1 MIGIPLLFAAAVCCA
16 NPATAVR
23 QEALWMRY
31 PAISPDGTTLVFTY
45 RGDLYRVPVTGGVA
59 TQLTTHPAHDFMPV
73 WSRDGRQIA
82 FASDRHGNFDVFVIP
97 AEGGEARRLTF
108 HSADEF
114 PYAFSADGKSVIFGA
129 ARLDAAES
137 RLFPSAAQPELYQV
151 PVVGGRPVQL
161 LTTPAEEVAV
171 SSDGRLLVYE
181 DRKGGE
187 NAWRKHHTSSV
198 ARDLWVYDVAAG
210 THRKL
215 TTFAGE
221 DREPVFGEDDAVV
234 YYLSEESGTMNVHRI
249 PIAGGASTQL
259 THFETG
265 GPVRFL
271 SRADDGTLAF
281 AHGGHLYTMAPNG
294 EPRRVPVTIVSD
306 APRNRESVVT
316 FSGGVREAVLSPNG
330 KEVAFIYRGDV
341 FVASVNGGTTKQVT
355 RTPEIETGVRFSPD
369 GKTLIYASERDG
381 RWGIYQARRV
391 RAEEPYF
398 FASTILEETPVIVNE
413 HQNFQPVFSPDGKE
427 LAYIEDF
434 TNLRV
439 RDLATGKTRTL
450 LTEKEI
456 FATGPGHDFEWS
468 PDGQWILFNY
478 RVPGLAPGEI
488 GLVRASGGEPAIN
501 LTQSGFD
508 DGDAT
513 WILGGK
519 AMLWL
524 SSRDGLRALAMSG
537 GNQRDAYAMFFTR
550 EAWDRFRLSKEEYAL
565 LEEME
570 KAAAKGSEK
579 DGTAKKAQPVVLELD
594 GARDRKARLT
604 IHSSMMGGALVSA
617 DGETLYYLARFE
629 KGMNL
634 WSTNLR
640 TKETKM
646 VLALDANFASMSW
659 DHEQKKIFL
668 VADGG
673 MSLVDPSSG
682 KRERI
687 TIRGEMVVDEDA
699 ERDAMFD
706 RVWRRTRDTFYT
718 AGYHGADWMAL
729 GPEYRRYLPAVS
741 NGYEFAELLSEML
754 GELNVSHSGARYS
767 GRSEN
772 GDATASLGIFF
783 DYAYTGA
790 GVKVVEVMQ
799 GGPLD
804 RPGMNVK
811 PGAIITAIDGV
822 EIAPDMDFAA
832 LLNRKAGKN
841 VLLAVRDPGAKA
853 DRQIVVKPITLAE
866 ENRLLYTRWVKRN
879 EEEVD
884 RLSGGRLGYVH
895 VPGMNDGAYRN
906 TFEEVM
912 GKYPHREGLVV
923 DVRWNGGGDLVADL
937 AMFLSGKKFFDYT
950 TDTRSTGFEP
960 NFRWTKPSVAITN
973 EAAYS
978 DGHCFSWAYQH
989 LGIGPLI
996 GQAVPGTCTFAGWE
1010 ALQNGVRWGVPGMGV
1025 KDADSGRYLENWQTE
1040 VDVPVWN
1047 AYETVSRGQDA
1058 QLEAAVRTLL
1068 DRVPMHAGEPA
1079 PAQKA
1084 RGGR

>member
-1 MIGIPLLFAAAVCCA
+1 MLRISLLIAALCCA
-16 NPATAVR
+16 APAYAQ
-23 QEALWMRY
+23 QEALWLRH
-31 PAISPDGTTLVFTY
+31 PAISPDGSTLVFTY
-45 RGDLYRVPVTGGVA
+45 RGDLYRVPTSGGVA

-73 WSRDGRQIA
+73 WSRDGRHIA
-82 FASDRHGNFDVFVIP
+82 FASDRHGNFDIFVMP

-108 HSADEF
+108 HSTDEY
-114 PYAFSADGKSVIFGA
+114 PYAFSADGRSVIYGA

-151 PVVGGRPVQL
+151 AVDGGRPVQL
-161 LTTPAEEVAV
+161 LTTPAEAV
-171 SSDGRLLVYE
+171 DVSPDGRFLVYE

-221 DREPVFGEDDAVV
+221 DRNPVFGGDGATV
-234 YYLSEESGTMNVHRI
+234 YYLSEESGTLNVHRM
-249 PIAGGASTQL
+249 PVAGGASTQL
-259 THFETG
+259 TRFEG
-265 GPVRFL
+265 HPVRFL
-271 SRADDGTLAF
+271 TRANDGTLAF
-281 AHGGHLYTMAPNG
+281 AHGGHLYTMAPGG

-306 APRNRESVVT
+306 VARNRERVIT
-316 FSGGVREAVLSPNG
+316 FSSGVREAVLSPNG

-341 FVASVNGGTTKQVT
+341 FVASVSGGTTKQIT
-355 RTPEIETGVRFSPD
+355 RTPEIETGVVFSPD
-369 GKTLIYASERDG
+369 GNTLAYASERDG
-381 RWGIYQARRV
+381 RWGIYQAKRV

-398 FASTILEETPVIVNE
+398 FASTLVEETPLVVNE
-413 HQNFQPVFSPDGKE
+413 HQNFQPRFSPDGKE
-427 LAYIEDF
+427 LAYIQDF

-439 RDLATGKTRTL
+439 RELASGKTRTL

-456 FATGPGHDFEWS
+456 FGTGPSQYFQWS

-478 RVPGLAPGEI
+478 RIPGIAPGEV
-488 GLVRASGGEPAIN
+488 GLVKASGGEPAIN
-501 LTQSGFD
+501 LTQSGFS
-508 DGDAT
+508 DGSPT

-519 AMLWL
+519 GMLWL
-524 SSRDGLRALAMSG
+524 SNRDGMRAMAMSG

-550 EAWDRFRLSKEEYAL
+550 EAWDRFRLSEEEYAL
-565 LEEME
+565 LQESEKTATKGSGKESSE
-570 KAAAKGSEK
+570 KATSPE
-579 DGTAKKAQPVVLELD
+579 PVTLELD
-594 GARDRKARLT
+594 GARDRRARLT
-604 IHSSMMGGALVSA
+604 IHSSIMGGALLSA

-634 WSTNLR
+634 WSTKLR

-646 VLALDANFASMSW
+646 LLALDANGASMTW
-659 DHEQKKIFL
+659 DAEQKKIFL

-673 MSLVDPSSG
+673 MSLVDPASG

-687 TIRGEMVVDEDA
+687 AIRGEMVVDEDA
-699 ERDAMFD
+699 ERDALFD

-718 AGYHGADWMAL
+718 EGYHGADWEAL
-729 GPEYRRYLPAVS
+729 GREYRRYLPGVS
-741 NGYEFAELLSEML
+741 NGHEYAELLSEIL
-754 GELNVSHSGARYS
+754 GELNVSHSGARYATS
-767 GRSEN
+767 MEN
-772 GDATASLGIFF
+772 ADQTASLGIFY
-783 DYAYTGA
+783 DYAHTGA
-790 GVKVVEVMQ
+790 GVKVVKVME

-804 RPGMNVK
+804 RPGMNVE

-822 EIAPDMDFAA
+822 AIAPDMDFAA

-841 VLLAVRDPGAKA
+841 VLLSVRDPGAKA
-853 DRQIVVKPITLAE
+853 DRQIVVKPITPAE
-866 ENRLLYTRWVKRN
+866 ENRLLYARWVKRN

-884 RLSGGRLGYVH
+884 RLSGGRLGYIH

-960 NFRWTKPSVAITN
+960 NFRWTKPSVTITN

-989 LGIGPLI
+989 LEIGPLV

-1010 ALQNGVRWGVPGMGV
+1010 VLQNGVRWGVPGMGV
-1025 KDADSGRYLENWQTE
+1025 KDATTGRYLENWQTE

-1047 AYETVSRGQDA
+1047 AYELVSRGQDP

-1068 DRVPMHAGEPA
+1068 ERIGTQVAERA
-1079 PAQKA
+1079 AV
-1084 RGGR
+1084 GGGVMGR